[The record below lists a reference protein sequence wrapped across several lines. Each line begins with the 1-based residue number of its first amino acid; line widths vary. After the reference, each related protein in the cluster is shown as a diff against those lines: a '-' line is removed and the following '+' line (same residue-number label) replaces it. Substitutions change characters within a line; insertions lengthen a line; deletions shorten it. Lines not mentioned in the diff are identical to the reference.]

1 MKKASAAL
9 ITTAT
14 SFALTASSV
23 FAQSQVR
30 DTKIT
35 GTLPG
40 VDPTRTSIG
49 GLITSALQIVF
60 IAAAL
65 AVLIYLVIGA
75 FKWITSG
82 GDKDAIG
89 KARGSIVNAL
99 IGLFLLALAFFITVL
114 VGQIVGV
121 DLLNLPRIPRLGETT
136 DFPTN

>member
-1 MKKASAAL
+1 MKKVSAAL
-9 ITTAT
+9 VTTAT
-14 SFALTASSV
+14 SFALSASSV
-23 FAQSQVR
+23 FAQVR
-30 DTKIT
+30 DTKIPDDV
-35 GTLPG
+35 LPG
-40 VDPTRTSIG
+40 VDPTQTSLG
-49 GLITSALQIVF
+49 ELIASALQIIF

-121 DLLNLPRIPRLGETT
+121 NILNLPEIPRLGETVRFN
-136 DFPTN
+136 D